1 MPVYFF
7 DTSALVKRY
16 HVEAGSAEVDRLFND
31 PEGNFVISSLMITE
45 FVSVFD
51 RKMREGIITDADFRF
66 CLSEFSKDMISSLW
80 IIDIDRSHINK
91 SASLVMKHNLR
102 TLDSL
107 HLAVFLNLA
116 SAHPVMV
123 TSDLS
128 LYNAAVKE
136 GFQAIKP

>member
-1 MPVYFF
+1 MSVYFF

-31 PEGNFVISSLMITE
+31 PDGVFVISSLMITE

-51 RKMREGIITDADFRF
+51 RKSREGVITDVDFRF
-66 CLSEFSKDMISSLW
+66 CLSEFSKDMITSLW
-80 IIDIDRSHINK
+80 IVDLDRNHINK
-91 SASLVMKHNLR
+91 SASLVLKHKLR

-107 HLAVFLNLA
+107 HLAVFLNLS
-116 SAHPVMV
+116 SAQPVMV
-123 TSDLS
+123 TSDTA